1 MPAIMTGLPD
11 LRGRAE
17 QRPRLPNV
25 AVPLSEMDS
34 VRAQPLGERDA
45 VVDDEGNV
53 RIGTDALQRLCKP
66 SQLMLL
72 DVLGAK
78 LESRG
83 KAGFKRC
90 FQPVSEASA
99 DILRADQIELAR
111 IRG

>member
-1 MPAIMTGLPD
+1 MHF
-11 LRGRAE
+11 
-17 QRPRLPNV
+17 
-25 AVPLSEMDS
+25 
-34 VRAQPLGERDA
+34 
-45 VVDDEGNV
+45 
-53 RIGTDALQRLCKP
+53 
-66 SQLMLL
+66 

-111 IRG
+111 PPLLRSEGLREFVGDLVQRQAVTFSVDAS